1 MGIFSHIYLAIP
13 KIVLA
18 FNLGMPNNESIAPNT
33 ARHTAWHAATDWD
46 REIGMANQKYELLQ
60 DDTKEFLGRKLY
72 RIRALVAI
80 GLSVAAGDVGG
91 YVESEKNLQVSGDA
105 WVYGNARVSGDA
117 QVSGNAQVYGDAR
130 VSGDAQVSGDARVSG
145 DAQVQK
151 PADIQTYSGVGS
163 SYGTLTVYRT
173 KDGIELTRGCFQG
186 DLDKFRAAVHETH
199 GASSKIG
206 RSYLGIANLIEF
218 WFDIQSA
225 EIKEAA

>member
-1 MGIFSHIYLAIP
+1 
-13 KIVLA
+13 
-18 FNLGMPNNESIAPNT
+18 
-33 ARHTAWHAATDWD
+33 
-46 REIGMANQKYELLQ
+46 
-60 DDTKEFLGRKLY
+60 
-72 RIRALVAI
+72 
-80 GLSVAAGDVGG
+80 
-91 YVESEKNLQVSGDA
+91 VS
-105 WVYGNARVSGDA
+105 GNARVSG
-117 QVSGNAQVYGDAR
+117 NAQ
-130 VSGDAQVSGDARVSG
+130 VSG

-218 WFDIQSA
+218 WFDIQPA